1 MDFPRRT
8 RTRVFVF
15 YFSKVQ
21 YYIKKR
27 RRGRRTSLGSS
38 FTCGLSSV
46 ERSTCVGRKEEGSC
60 LRFIAGG
67 RGSFNVP

>member
-8 RTRVFVF
+8 KTLVFVF

-27 RRGRRTSLGSS
+27 RRGRTTSLGSS

-46 ERSTCVGRKEEGSC
+46 ERSTCVGRSRSERRRKLFEIYCGW
-60 LRFIAGG
+60 LG
-67 RGSFNVP
+67 